1 MPPPSTNGDAP
12 PSSET
17 GPTGTLRADCPGA
30 MPHSPP
36 RGTVPARPP
45 IPPAGAVKV
54 DGSSHRAGKLFGEG
68 PSLAPNPLLWL
79 CRGGSGLQPWAG
91 GPAVA
96 LPGGLGAA
104 QFRYWY
110 RPRQG
115 VSVTCITGPAIF
127 SSKTT
132 WGTRPVCLGAR
143 SGPSELLSSSA
154 HQGPPEKH
162 RETGRAGMRRGPG
175 KSAPTW
181 LRPWSNQAP
190 GRQRVSWGPM
200 FQERPRFWPLMNTT
214 PFSQPFISRGEEVLG
229 DHINHRT

>member
-1 MPPPSTNGDAP
+1 MLSWEVRPSIPDRQRRSKRGGRGPGSLHRTDFLPGWRRRLAQVPPPSTNGDAP
-12 PSSET
+12 PGSET

-30 MPHSPP
+30 VPHSPP
-36 RGTVPARPP
+36 QGTVPARPP

-68 PSLAPNPLLWL
+68 PSLAPNLLLRL

-104 QFRYWY
+104 QFRYWC

-115 VSVTCITGPAIF
+115 ISVNCITGPALF
-127 SSKTT
+127 SSKT
-132 WGTRPVCLGAR
+132 
-143 SGPSELLSSSA
+143 
-154 HQGPPEKH
+154 
-162 RETGRAGMRRGPG
+162 M
-175 KSAPTW
+175 TW

-190 GRQRVSWGPM
+190 GR
-200 FQERPRFWPLMNTT
+200 
-214 PFSQPFISRGEEVLG
+214 
-229 DHINHRT
+229 